1 MGSTIVFSNLGLFFI
16 ITQIKWSLGMYNQGN
31 QNREKSVTW
40 LSYGVVSEILG
51 VSPPKNKCG
60 LRNIWNY
67 SSHHDPISHRFLV
80 PCLDYFIYTSIG
92 KNKRVVFNDP
102 YWVNLKKCR
111 PQRLYWCFQNM
122 RHHQPIQPQV
132 CLILIYNLIPQMCVV
147 LFCYHR

>member
-1 MGSTIVFSNLGLFFI
+1 MSHRKTKLLNRFSGGPLASPLVCIISRKLTGKKLTI
-16 ITQIKWSLGMYNQGN
+16 
-31 QNREKSVTW
+31 W